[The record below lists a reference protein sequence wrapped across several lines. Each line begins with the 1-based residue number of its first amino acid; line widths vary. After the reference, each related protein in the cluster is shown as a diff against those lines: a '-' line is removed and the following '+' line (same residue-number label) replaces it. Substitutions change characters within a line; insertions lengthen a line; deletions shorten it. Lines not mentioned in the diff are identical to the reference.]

1 MNGKGPVIISLR
13 ERVGEVGGCFGVL
26 HGFIWER
33 RGEGEGDR
41 RMKRGTIEN

>member
-1 MNGKGPVIISLR
+1 MNGYFSPGG
-13 ERVGEVGGCFGVL
+13 GEGGWRIFGVL

-33 RGEGEGDR
+33 RGGGER

>member
-13 ERVGEVGGCFGVL
+13 EGVGEVGGVFGVL

-33 RGEGEGDR
+33 RGEGDR